1 MNTATMEHYID
12 FAAEHHLEYMLVDAG
27 WYPAKEYTDPGN
39 ILTYVP
45 EVNVPE
51 IIAYGK
57 QKGVKVLLWVYWGA
71 IDKQMDAALDLYA
84 KWGAAGIK
92 VDFMDRDD
100 QEMVNF
106 YERLAR
112 KTAEHHLV
120 VDFHG
125 AYKPTGLRRT
135 YPNLLTREGV
145 MGMEYNKWSDR
156 ATPEHD
162 VTIPFT
168 RMLAGPMDYTPGL
181 LQQRHTRTI
190 HSPRNS
196 TPCAREPGRTSWP
209 CMWSIES
216 PLSMVSDYPEIYD
229 HLPEMEFLDK
239 VPTVW
244 DETKVVNGEPAKYV
258 TIARRHGDDW
268 FLGAMTNWDARD
280 LEIPLSFLGA
290 GRVRSADF
298 RRWRGCG

>member
-1 MNTATMEHYID
+1 MDQVVTGSTPKATPWRVLLINDRPGGLIESNYLILDLSPPSAIGDTSWIVPGKAAWDWWSGDYDENVNFQPGMNTATMEHYID

-71 IDKQMDAALDLYA
+71 MDKQMDAALDLYA

-92 VDFMDRDD
+92 VDFMNRDD

-120 VDFHG
+120 LDFHG

-156 ATPEHD
+156 
-162 VTIPFT
+162 V
-168 RMLAGPMDYTPGL
+168 
-181 LQQRHTRTI
+181 
-190 HSPRNS
+190 
-196 TPCAREPGRTSWP
+196 
-209 CMWSIES
+209 
-216 PLSMVSDYPEIYD
+216 
-229 HLPEMEFLDK
+229 
-239 VPTVW
+239 
-244 DETKVVNGEPAKYV
+244 
-258 TIARRHGDDW
+258 
-268 FLGAMTNWDARD
+268 DA
-280 LEIPLSFLGA
+280 
-290 GRVRSADF
+290 
-298 RRWRGCG
+298 